1 MATEEDTMVVEVV
14 LDCQEEGA
22 SPSSTTKGAVRVRL
36 QPSPGPRPRS
46 STPTRRDQDVALV
59 AEKGTTERSATSPRS
74 PSASSPSSSSV
85 SEIEAFKAEI
95 VDGLEEELSASRARY
110 LELEYKL
117 EKSEEAKQEKED
129 QFLSLTGELARL
141 RESYVALE
149 QKMVGMQSKRDA
161 GGRPRTPTKAKGP
174 GSAEVE
180 ERDSLSRQLSKAT
193 RALDQERRL
202 TSQLSREVREQAEKL
217 VAMEAMASTTTEVD
231 GLRAE
236 VEALRSQ
243 IERGE
248 EKTSLVKRTL
258 DDSNAQCLAASSTID
273 KLITENVEYIERIND
288 LGGRLR
294 TVAEKQAA
302 AAVAAAAEARTVEE
316 GLPESSAGAV
326 TEAPAVVH
334 VPDLESAIE
343 PPLAA
348 ESEPPRRTGFF
359 GFITGADLVA

>member
-14 LDCQEEGA
+14 LDCQEEAG

-59 AEKGTTERSATSPRS
+59 AEKGTSGRSAS

-110 LELEYKL
+110 LELEYRL

-129 QFLSLTGELARL
+129 QILSLTGELARL

-302 AAVAAAAEARTVEE
+302 AAAAAAEARTVEE

-326 TEAPAVVH
+326 TEAPAVVD

>member
-14 LDCQEEGA
+14 LDCQKEAG

-59 AEKGTTERSATSPRS
+59 AEKGTSGRSAS

-110 LELEYKL
+110 LELEYRL

-129 QFLSLTGELARL
+129 QILSLTGELARL

-302 AAVAAAAEARTVEE
+302 AAAAAEARTVEE

-326 TEAPAVVH
+326 TEAPAVVD

>member
-14 LDCQEEGA
+14 LDCQEEAG

-36 QPSPGPRPRS
+36 QPSPGPRSRS

-59 AEKGTTERSATSPRS
+59 AEKGTSGRSAS

-129 QFLSLTGELARL
+129 QILSLTGELARL

-302 AAVAAAAEARTVEE
+302 AAAEAAEARPVEE

>member
-1 MATEEDTMVVEVV
+1 
-14 LDCQEEGA
+14 
-22 SPSSTTKGAVRVRL
+22 
-36 QPSPGPRPRS
+36 
-46 STPTRRDQDVALV
+46 
-59 AEKGTTERSATSPRS
+59 
-74 PSASSPSSSSV
+74 
-85 SEIEAFKAEI
+85 
-95 VDGLEEELSASRARY
+95 
-110 LELEYKL
+110 
-117 EKSEEAKQEKED
+117 
-129 QFLSLTGELARL
+129 
-141 RESYVALE
+141 
-149 QKMVGMQSKRDA
+149 MVGMQSKRDA

-302 AAVAAAAEARTVEE
+302 AAAAAEARTVEE

-326 TEAPAVVH
+326 TEAPAVVD

>member
-1 MATEEDTMVVEVV
+1 MVVEVV
-14 LDCQEEGA
+14 LDCQEEAG

-59 AEKGTTERSATSPRS
+59 AEKGTSGRSAS

-110 LELEYKL
+110 LELEYRL

-129 QFLSLTGELARL
+129 QILSLTGELARL

-302 AAVAAAAEARTVEE
+302 AAAAAAEARTVEE

-326 TEAPAVVH
+326 TEAPAVVD

>member
-1 MATEEDTMVVEVV
+1 M
-14 LDCQEEGA
+14 
-22 SPSSTTKGAVRVRL
+22 
-36 QPSPGPRPRS
+36 
-46 STPTRRDQDVALV
+46 
-59 AEKGTTERSATSPRS
+59 
-74 PSASSPSSSSV
+74 
-85 SEIEAFKAEI
+85 
-95 VDGLEEELSASRARY
+95 
-110 LELEYKL
+110 
-117 EKSEEAKQEKED
+117 
-129 QFLSLTGELARL
+129 SLTGELARL

-302 AAVAAAAEARTVEE
+302 AAAEARTVEE